1 MNGIEN
7 LNVNLNVNEIE
18 NGNVSVNVNLNINRN
33 DNELVDVNVNDI
45 EGDRTEEENEN
56 QSQSVSK
63 KGKKNGNKNDANGSE
78 IDEDEEKRMI
88 EETPTHP
95 SFTLRA
101 QSVPQLNQH
110 QQPSLSPRAESQPR
124 TFSIGPPID
133 NNTNGRKRKREESK
147 ARSIGILSSSIA
159 SSVRSPSN
167 PSTQTKNE
175 GESVGIVV

>member
-1 MNGIEN
+1 M
-7 LNVNLNVNEIE
+7 
-18 NGNVSVNVNLNINRN
+18 NGNVNVNVNLNLNGN
-33 DNELVDVNVNDI
+33 DDELVDVNVNDT

-56 QSQSVSK
+56 QSQSVSE
-63 KGKKNGNKNDANGSE
+63 KGKKNGNKNDVNGSK

-147 ARSIGILSSSIA
+147 ADRLEFHHHQSLPQFDLLPTHQHKQSRGSWKA
-159 SSVRSPSN
+159 STTQIEPQIV
-167 PSTQTKNE
+167 STQSTKKRK
-175 GESVGIVV
+175 